1 MTTQF
6 TITPTVQETVN
17 ELLAEGYNVPAEVV
31 ARLEDKRV
39 RRALAQHGASER
51 SLALFAKLAP
61 EMYAEAARDD
71 VDRGPM
77 TLSQWL
83 ETEDPTEPGS
93 RDELLGIDA
102 FSRMVGQLRTRHGET
117 IRLTSGYGQQPAH
130 TLGDFLDAGAR
141 TGNVTQGAILFP
153 ELGRR
158 AWVEGGA
165 VGADRFSGKLF
176 YSSSSPL
183 WEGLNPQYLTAP
195 IAGEPR
201 LRRPL
206 LNDLIAIRTT
216 VRADTFKFPSITNQ
230 AAQSRYRRIAEGA
243 PVPMLQLTVSHSTGY
258 VYKFGCGI
266 EVTDEAARRLPIDIF
281 RYHLAR
287 IGAQNAEDKSQVAGE
302 LAIAS
307 VTAETDISTI
317 GGVANTVT
325 STPLD
330 NFLALFEEDGYV
342 PTVCIGPR
350 AATTLLKNATT
361 GTANQSVF
369 KGPQRIM
376 TGGERPEELDH
387 PPIFSRTWGA
397 TGKLLYVDGT
407 AALGEATEQGA
418 SKQETDRDIVRGV
431 NKVVLSEVVG
441 YYAINAAAMRLL
453 DTAN

>member
-1 MTTQF
+1 MTTI
-6 TITPTVQETVN
+6 TVTPTVTEAVN
-17 ELLAEGYNVPAEVV
+17 DLLELGYSVPAEVL
-31 ARLEDKRV
+31 AKLEDKRT
-39 RRALAQHGASER
+39 RRALASGGMSDR
-51 SLALFAKLAP
+51 SMKLFAQLSP
-61 EMYAEAARDD
+61 EMYAEAAKGDK
-71 VDRGPM
+71 DRGPM

-83 ETEDPTEPGS
+83 EREDPTEPGT
-93 RDELLGIDA
+93 RDEMLGIDA
-102 FSRMVGQLRTRHGET
+102 FSRMVNQLRTRGGEAL
-117 IRLTSGYGQQPAH
+117 RLTSGYGQQPAH
-130 TLGDFLDAGAR
+130 TLGDFLDAGAK

-165 VGADRFSGKLF
+165 VGSERFSGKMF
-176 YSSSSPL
+176 YASNAPL
-183 WEGLNPQYLTAP
+183 WEGLNPQYLSAP

-216 VRADTFKFPSITNQ
+216 VAADTFKFPSITNQ
-230 AAQSRYRRIAEGA
+230 AAQSRYRRIAEGT
-243 PVPMLQLTVSHSTGY
+243 PVPIVSLTVSMSTGY
-258 VYKFGCGI
+258 IYKFGCGI

-317 GGVANTVT
+317 GGVANTVE

-342 PTVCIGPR
+342 PTISIGPR
-350 AATTLLKNATT
+350 ATTTLLKNATT

-369 KGPQRIM
+369 KGPQAVM
-376 TGGERPEELDH
+376 TGGARNEELDH
-387 PPIFSRTWGA
+387 PPIYTRTWGA
-397 TGKLLYVDGT
+397 TGKMLYVDGT

-418 SKQETDRDIVRGV
+418 TKQETDRDIVRGV
-431 NKVVLSEVVG
+431 NRVVLSEVVG

-453 DTAN
+453 DTAH